1 MGLPIAMLALWPWG
15 WQQNP
20 MDQSE
25 IIPRIYQIG
34 SKEKAAEPLEARKCV
49 LGTPGSP
56 GFQPSGESP
65 FERLKLLWWK
75 TQRPVKRDNEW
86 VFKSDQLH
94 STLPILVLWSKIFI
108 FLPRPVQVEFLAPG
122 EINITKRQKCCY
134 IWERTRTW
142 HLSLCQDLS
151 LHHHPGDSLGHSP
164 HLVLISILDRQ
175 SLVTENSHALHSRLL
190 LPVFFFFR

>member
-1 MGLPIAMLALWPWG
+1 MCAGNSWKPRVPTFWGKPLW
-15 WQQNP
+15 
-20 MDQSE
+20 
-25 IIPRIYQIG
+25 
-34 SKEKAAEPLEARKCV
+34 K
-49 LGTPGSP
+49 T
-56 GFQPSGESP
+56 
-65 FERLKLLWWK
+65 KLLWWK

-175 SLVTENSHALHSRLL
+175 RVWSLRTPTYYIQDSFYQSSLFLGKFEKS
-190 LPVFFFFR
+190 